1 MKPFFEKNILFNFL
15 SDEHTKPW
23 KKITI
28 KKYHRYASDYQYM
41 LVENTF
47 FFSLSLSLLDQ
58 FNDNQF
64 QRLILYIYSIIMYS
78 HVLENKGEKFKKQI
92 LKYFL
97 YM

>member
-47 FFSLSLSLLDQ
+47 LSLSLSLFISFLHQ
-58 FNDNQF
+58 FND
-64 QRLILYIYSIIMYS
+64 IELYMYSMIMYS
-78 HVLENKGEKFKKQI
+78 HVLENKGEKFKK
-92 LKYFL
+92 
-97 YM
+97 